1 MQGLDGLEP
10 IHALT
15 ERRDDA
21 VMLHTVDALFV
32 HFCVRNRHADQIRL
46 G

>member
-15 ERRDDA
+15 VRRDDA
-21 VMLHTVDALFV
+21 VMLHTFDA
-32 HFCVRNRHADQIRL
+32 HFMYCCVRNRRAGEIRL
-46 G
+46 V